1 MAHVGGFASR
11 SDVMARHQ
19 RSWSRDAAFFV
30 ALLATALAL
39 GAALAHALE
48 LPNKIGMSREAYF
61 VVQNIYRGWNRLGY
75 LLAVELVGMLAV
87 VILYRRERRVMWPAL
102 VAVGCL
108 ITSQVVFWTLT
119 FPANAA
125 TSNWTIQPANWEI
138 LRQQWEYSHLAG
150 AVMQTLAMAALIVA
164 VLARDRNR

>member
-1 MAHVGGFASR
+1 MTHF
-11 SDVMARHQ
+11 Q
-19 RSWSRDAAFFV
+19 RSLARDAAFFV

-61 VVQNIYRGWNRLGY
+61 VVQNIYRGWSQLGY

-87 VILYRRERRVMWPAL
+87 VILYRRERRVMRPAV

-108 ITSQVVFWTLT
+108 IASQVVFWTLT

-125 TSNWTIQPANWEI
+125 TGDWTVQPANWET
-138 LRQQWEYSHLAG
+138 LRRQWEYSHLSG
-150 AVMQTLAMAALIVA
+150 AVMQTLAIASLIIA
-164 VLARDRNR
+164 VLARDKNR

>member
-1 MAHVGGFASR
+1 MEHR
-11 SDVMARHQ
+11 Q
-19 RSWSRDAAFFV
+19 RSFARDAAFFV

-39 GAALAHALE
+39 GGALAHAFE

-87 VILYRRERRVMWPAL
+87 VILYRRERYVMRPAL
-102 VAVGCL
+102 AAVGCL
-108 ITSQVVFWTLT
+108 IIAQVIFWTLT
-119 FPANAA
+119 FPANVA
-125 TSNWTIQPANWEI
+125 TSNWAISPTNWEA

-150 AVMQTLAMAALIVA
+150 AVLQTLAMAALIVA
-164 VLARDRNR
+164 VLARHRNR

>member
-1 MAHVGGFASR
+1 MV
-11 SDVMARHQ
+11 RHQ
-19 RSWSRDAAFFV
+19 RSWSRDVAFFV

-39 GAALAHALE
+39 GGALAHALE

-75 LLAVELVGMLAV
+75 LLAVELVGMLSI
-87 VILYRRERRVMWPAL
+87 VILYRRERRVMRPAL

-108 ITSQVVFWTLT
+108 IAAQVVFWTQT

-125 TSNWTIQPANWEI
+125 TSNWTVQPTNWET
-138 LRQQWEYSHLAG
+138 LRWQWEYSHLAG
-150 AVMQTLAMAALIVA
+150 AVMQTLAMAALIIA
-164 VLARDRNR
+164 VLARDRHG